1 MLVSVLFCITVNRK
15 GRERLETKQSM
26 LVFRTSDEEGENSM
40 CVPWGRLPPA
50 FLFDISTLKE
60 AEDRVKW
67 GLLDI

>member
-1 MLVSVLFCITVNRK
+1 
-15 GRERLETKQSM
+15 M
-26 LVFRTSDEEGENSM
+26 LVFRTSDEEGENSI

-60 AEDRVKW
+60 VEDRVKW